1 MERLQK
7 VLAQAGIASR
17 RAAEQII
24 LAGRVRVDGKIVR
37 ELGTQVDP
45 RKNRVEVDGN
55 KIVAEKQIYIVLHK
69 PRGVVCTLSDPEGR
83 PTVAELLKD
92 AGARVVPVGR
102 LDFHTSGAL
111 ICTNDGDFAQGLA
124 HPKKHVPK
132 VYVAKVQGA
141 VDDEALDKFSER
153 IVIDG
158 RPTQPAQ
165 VKRLRFEGDKTWLEI
180 TLSEG
185 RNRQVRRLGEATGFP
200 VMRLARISHA
210 GVTSEDLR
218 PGQWRPLSLDELIAL
233 KRDYGVPKKVRA
245 PQFEPALGKGGW
257 DEQPR
262 APGARRPDPKFS
274 AARRKD
280 AKPKTDAP
288 HFDRRRKPHAGRE
301 AGLQGELAHGAS
313 HDEPN
318 RPWKARSRAAIEA
331 RPATSSAGP
340 SADRAPRGRETL
352 KAGHGGKPETNKPFN
367 ARHTENKRFKSEAAE
382 PARFDRK
389 RAPARRDEAP
399 RAEPKRFEGK
409 GRAPRR
415 DESPRAE
422 PARFGGKRAPR
433 RDEAPTVAAK
443 PFNAAHR
450 EKKRFNAK
458 NAEPQP
464 FESRAPRSNAKAPF
478 DAKRRPSREAPVQR
492 EPERGPSRINPK
504 RPWEAK
510 SRSASEDR
518 ASGRDGR
525 PAPHVKRGGDKDQTP
540 FDAKRSARASNSPA
554 RSDAPRSAPRRGTS
568 R

>member
-17 RAAEQII
+17 RAAEEII

-45 RKNRVEVDGN
+45 RTSRVEVDGN
-55 KIVAEKQIYIVLHK
+55 KIVAEKLIYIVLHK

-83 PTVAELLKD
+83 PTIQELLKD

-111 ICTNDGDFAQGLA
+111 LCTNDGEFSQALA
-124 HPKKHVPK
+124 HPTKHVPK
-132 VYVAKVQGA
+132 VYVAKVQGV
-141 VDDEALDKFSER
+141 VDDAALERFGER

-165 VKRLRFEGDKTWLEI
+165 VKVLRLEGDKTWLEI
-180 TLSEG
+180 TLREG

-218 PGQWRPLSLDELIAL
+218 PGQWRPLSLDELVAL

-262 APGARRPDPKFS
+262 TPGARRPEPKFS

-280 AKPKTDAP
+280 ARPKTQPA
-288 HFDRRRKPHAGRE
+288 HFDRRRTPAHRDE
-301 AGLQGELAHGAS
+301 A
-313 HDEPN
+313 
-318 RPWKARSRAAIEA
+318 
-331 RPATSSAGP
+331 
-340 SADRAPRGRETL
+340 TL
-352 KAGHGGKPETNKPFN
+352 VEGKPFN
-367 ARHTENKRFKSEAAE
+367 ARHTESKRFKPEAAE

-389 RAPARRDEAP
+389 RGAPRRAEAP
-399 RAEPKRFEGK
+399 RAEPGRFDGKRTESKTFET
-409 GRAPRR
+409 
-415 DESPRAE
+415 
-422 PARFGGKRAPR
+422 KRAPR
-433 RDEAPTVAAK
+433 SSREAPFQRELGQSPSRNTPNRPWEARSRSANEGRPATNSARPSADRASTRQDRGVPKAGRGGKQEPAK

-458 NAEPQP
+458 NAEPKALEP
-464 FESRAPRSNAKAPF
+464 KRTRAPAPRGEAPYIPKGARRPDRDAAFAPARGRSSGPSREAPYDAKRSRGAGPSREAPF
-478 DAKRRPSREAPVQR
+478 DAKRTRGAGPSREAPFPAKR
-492 EPERGPSRINPK
+492 GRGPSR
-504 RPWEAK
+504 
-510 SRSASEDR
+510 
-518 ASGRDGR
+518 
-525 PAPHVKRGGDKDQTP
+525 
-540 FDAKRSARASNSPA
+540 
-554 RSDAPRSAPRRGTS
+554 
-568 R
+568 

>member
-45 RKNRVEVDGN
+45 RKSRVEVDGN

-141 VDDEALDKFSER
+141 VDDEALEKFSER

-158 RPTQPAQ
+158 RATQPAQ

-245 PQFEPALGKGGW
+245 PLFEPALGKGGW

-262 APGARRPDPKFS
+262 TPGARRPDPKFS

-280 AKPKTDAP
+280 AKPRTQPA
-288 HFDRRRKPHAGRE
+288 HFDRRRTPAHRDE
-301 AGLQGELAHGAS
+301 AVVAVAVEG
-313 HDEPN
+313 
-318 RPWKARSRAAIEA
+318 
-331 RPATSSAGP
+331 
-340 SADRAPRGRETL
+340 
-352 KAGHGGKPETNKPFN
+352 KPFN
-367 ARHTENKRFKSEAAE
+367 ARHTENKRFNSEAAE

-399 RAEPKRFEGK
+399 RAESKRFEGK

-415 DESPRAE
+415 DD
-422 PARFGGKRAPR
+422 AP
-433 RDEAPTVAAK
+433 PVAAK

-458 NAEPQP
+458 NAEPKV
-464 FESRAPRSNAKAPF
+464 FETRAPRSNAKAPF
-478 DAKRRPSREAPVQR
+478 DAKRASRSSREAPVQR
-492 EPERGPSRINPK
+492 ELERGSSRINPK

-525 PAPHVKRGGDKDQTP
+525 PAPHTKRGGDKAQT
-540 FDAKRSARASNSPA
+540 KRASRSSNPA

>member
-45 RKNRVEVDGN
+45 RKNRVEVDGQ

-111 ICTNDGDFAQGLA
+111 ICTNDGEFAQGLA

-141 VDDEALDKFSER
+141 VDDEALEKFSQR

-233 KRDYGVPKKVRA
+233 KRDFGVPKKVRA
-245 PQFEPALGKGGW
+245 PLFEPNLGKGGW
-257 DEQPR
+257 DAQPR
-262 APGARRPDPKFS
+262 TPGARRPDPKFS

-280 AKPKTDAP
+280 AKPKSESAK
-288 HFDRRRKPHAGRE
+288 FDRRRKPVHRDE
-301 AGLQGELAHGAS
+301 A
-313 HDEPN
+313 EPL
-318 RPWKARSRAAIEA
+318 PAA
-331 RPATSSAGP
+331 P
-340 SADRAPRGRETL
+340 SG
-352 KAGHGGKPETNKPFN
+352 KPFN

-382 PARFDRK
+382 PARFGK
-389 RAPARRDEAP
+389 PRRDEAP
-399 RAEPKRFEGK
+399 RAEPKRFD
-409 GRAPRR
+409 P
-415 DESPRAE
+415 
-422 PARFGGKRAPR
+422 KRSAPR
-433 RDEAPTVAAK
+433 RDEAPRAEPK
-443 PFNAAHR
+443 PFSAAHR

-458 NAEPQP
+458 NADPQP
-464 FESRAPRSNAKAPF
+464 FETRAPGRTAKAPF
-478 DAKRRPSREAPVQR
+478 DAKRASRSSREAPVQR
-492 EPERGPSRINPK
+492 ELGQSPSRTNPN
-504 RPWEAK
+504 RPWEAR
-510 SRSASEDR
+510 SRSASE
-518 ASGRDGR
+518 GR
-525 PAPHVKRGGDKDQTP
+525 PGTN
-540 FDAKRSARASNSPA
+540 SARPSADRGAERAGREASHAKPPRKQKPSSS
-554 RSDAPRSAPRRGTS
+554 RSDARASAPRRGTS

>member
-141 VDDEALDKFSER
+141 VDDEALEKFSQR

-245 PQFEPALGKGGW
+245 PLFEPALGKGGW

-262 APGARRPDPKFS
+262 TPGARRPEPKFS
-274 AARRKD
+274 AARRKGEK
-280 AKPKTDAP
+280 AKKEPA
-288 HFDRRRKPHAGRE
+288 HFDRRRTA
-301 AGLQGELAHGAS
+301 
-313 HDEPN
+313 
-318 RPWKARSRAAIEA
+318 
-331 RPATSSAGP
+331 
-340 SADRAPRGRETL
+340 
-352 KAGHGGKPETNKPFN
+352 
-367 ARHTENKRFKSEAAE
+367 
-382 PARFDRK
+382 
-389 RAPARRDEAP
+389 ARR
-399 RAEPKRFEGK
+399 
-409 GRAPRR
+409 
-415 DESPRAE
+415 
-422 PARFGGKRAPR
+422 
-433 RDEAPTVAAK
+433 V
-443 PFNAAHR
+443 
-450 EKKRFNAK
+450 
-458 NAEPQP
+458 
-464 FESRAPRSNAKAPF
+464 RSN
-478 DAKRRPSREAPVQR
+478 
-492 EPERGPSRINPK
+492 
-504 RPWEAK
+504 
-510 SRSASEDR
+510 
-518 ASGRDGR
+518 
-525 PAPHVKRGGDKDQTP
+525 
-540 FDAKRSARASNSPA
+540 
-554 RSDAPRSAPRRGTS
+554 
-568 R
+568 

>member
-45 RKNRVEVDGN
+45 RTNRVEVDGN

-83 PTVAELLKD
+83 PTIAELIKD

-111 ICTNDGDFAQGLA
+111 ICTNDGDFAQALA

-141 VDDEALDKFSER
+141 VDDEGLDKFSER

-245 PQFEPALGKGGW
+245 PLFEPALGKGGW

-262 APGARRPDPKFS
+262 TPGARRPEPKFS
-274 AARRKD
+274 AARRKG
-280 AKPKTDAP
+280 AKPKKEAA
-288 HFDRRRKPHAGRE
+288 HFDRRRTSARRDEATLLEAKPF
-301 AGLQGELAHGAS
+301 
-313 HDEPN
+313 D
-318 RPWKARSRAAIEA
+318 A
-331 RPATSSAGP
+331 RP
-340 SADRAPRGRETL
+340 
-352 KAGHGGKPETNKPFN
+352 
-367 ARHTENKRFKSEAAE
+367 TENKRFKPDAAAPAPFNRKRAAGRDPAPRVE
-382 PARFDRK
+382 PARFGK
-389 RAPARRDEAP
+389 GRRDDAP
-399 RAEPKRFEGK
+399 RGEPKRFDAKRGAPRRDDAPRGPSKTFEGK
-409 GRAPRR
+409 GRPPRR
-415 DESPRAE
+415 DQA
-422 PARFGGKRAPR
+422 PAP
-433 RDEAPTVAAK
+433 VAK

-458 NAEPQP
+458 NAEPAA
-464 FESRAPRSNAKAPF
+464 FETKRPSAPNRKAP
-478 DAKRRPSREAPVQR
+478 S
-492 EPERGPSRINPK
+492 RGPGLK
-504 RPWEAK
+504 G
-510 SRSASEDR
+510 R
-518 ASGRDGR
+518 AESG
-525 PAPHVKRGGDKDQTP
+525 PKRGGDQDRNRGA
-540 FDAKRSARASNSPA
+540 FDAKAPREKKSTTS
-554 RSDAPRSAPRRGTS
+554 RSDGRGSAPRRGTS

>member
-24 LAGRVRVDGKIVR
+24 LAGRVRVDGKVVR

-83 PTVAELLKD
+83 PTILELIKD

-111 ICTNDGDFAQGLA
+111 ICTNDGDFAQALA
-124 HPKKHVPK
+124 HPTKHVPK
-132 VYVAKVQGA
+132 VYVAKVKGA

-165 VKRLRFEGDKTWLEI
+165 VKRMRFEGDKTWLEI

-218 PGQWRPLSLDELIAL
+218 PGQWRPLSLDELVAL

-245 PQFEPALGKGGW
+245 PLFEPALGKGGW

-262 APGARRPDPKFS
+262 TPGARRPEPKFS

-280 AKPKTDAP
+280 AKPKTETAK
-288 HFDRRRKPHAGRE
+288 FDRRRTPARRE
-301 AGLQGELAHGAS
+301 
-313 HDEPN
+313 D
-318 RPWKARSRAAIEA
+318 
-331 RPATSSAGP
+331 SAVVEG
-340 SADRAPRGRETL
+340 
-352 KAGHGGKPETNKPFN
+352 KPFN
-367 ARHTENKRFKSEAAE
+367 ARHTENKRFKPDAAE
-382 PARFDRK
+382 PARFDRT
-389 RAPARRDEAP
+389 RAAAQRGDAPRGEPARL
-399 RAEPKRFEGK
+399 GK
-409 GRAPRR
+409 HSAPRR
-415 DESPRAE
+415 AETPRSA
-422 PARFGGKRAPR
+422 PVRSTNRNAPR
-433 RDEAPTVAAK
+433 RAEAPVVAAK

-458 NAEPQP
+458 NAEPKS
-464 FESRAPRSNAKAPF
+464 FETKRAPGSSRKLPFQGERAQSARHDEPNRPWQARSRPATGAGHSTNSARPSAERGSGHERRKAPS
-478 DAKRRPSREAPVQR
+478 AKGGGEQRRGSEPSPRG
-492 EPERGPSRINPK
+492 ERK
-504 RPWEAK
+504 
-510 SRSASEDR
+510 
-518 ASGRDGR
+518 
-525 PAPHVKRGGDKDQTP
+525 PHFP
-540 FDAKRSARASNSPA
+540 NST
-554 RSDAPRSAPRRGTS
+554 RSDARGSAPRRGTS

>member
-45 RKNRVEVDGN
+45 RKNRVEVDGH
-55 KIVAEKQIYIVLHK
+55 KIVAEKLIYIVLHK

-83 PTVAELLKD
+83 PTIQELLKD

-111 ICTNDGDFAQGLA
+111 LCTNDGEFAQALA

-132 VYVAKVQGA
+132 VYVAKVKGA
-141 VDDEALDKFSER
+141 VDDEALEKFSER

-180 TLSEG
+180 TLREG

-218 PGQWRPLSLDELIAL
+218 PGQWRPLTVDELVDL

-245 PQFEPALGKGGW
+245 PIFEPALGKGGW
-257 DEQPR
+257 SDEPR
-262 APGARRPDPKFS
+262 TPGARRPEPKFS
-274 AARRKD
+274 AARRRD
-280 AKPKTDAP
+280 AKPKTEGP
-288 HFDRRRKPHAGRE
+288 KFDRKRTPARRDDAVPAVEGR
-301 AGLQGELAHGAS
+301 
-313 HDEPN
+313 
-318 RPWKARSRAAIEA
+318 
-331 RPATSSAGP
+331 
-340 SADRAPRGRETL
+340 
-352 KAGHGGKPETNKPFN
+352 PFN
-367 ARHTENKRFKSEAAE
+367 ARHTENKRFKSETTE

-389 RAPARRDEAP
+389 RASRSSREVQGELEQSPGRTN
-399 RAEPKRFEGK
+399 PKRPWEARSRSASD
-409 GRAPRR
+409 GRPGTNAARPSA
-415 DESPRAE
+415 DRASTRQGRE
-422 PARFGGKRAPR
+422 TINAGRGGKQ
-433 RDEAPTVAAK
+433 ETAK

-458 NAEPQP
+458 NAEPGP
-464 FESRAPRSNAKAPF
+464 FETRPSRSTAKAPF
-478 DAKRRPSREAPVQR
+478 DAKRRPNREAPFQG
-492 EPERGPSRINPK
+492 ELGQSPSRTKPN
-504 RPWEAK
+504 RPWEAR
-510 SRSASEDR
+510 SRSASEGRPGTNSARPSADR
-518 ASGRDGR
+518 ASGRNGR
-525 PAPHVKRGGDKDQTP
+525 EAINPRRAGDQDQP
-540 FDAKRSARASNSPA
+540 RADRASGRNG
-554 RSDAPRSAPRRGTS
+554 RGASHAKPT
-568 R
+568 RK